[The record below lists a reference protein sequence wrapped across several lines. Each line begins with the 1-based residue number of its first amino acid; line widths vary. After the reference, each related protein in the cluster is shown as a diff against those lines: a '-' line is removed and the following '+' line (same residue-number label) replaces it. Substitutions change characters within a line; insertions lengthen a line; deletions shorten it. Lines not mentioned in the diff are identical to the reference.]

1 MAFSRPNSDAMTFDR
16 RNLLRTMAALAGG
29 ITSLAAQARS
39 APALGKPFG
48 WEGLARHYDLDPAIV
63 NLENAYYGVMARP
76 VLDDYKRNIEY
87 LNRHNSW
94 YLRRQFDR
102 GGDEAIRAVV
112 AQHAGVQASEIAL
125 TRGATE
131 SLQNLIANYRL
142 VTSGDTV
149 MYGNLDYGSMQYA
162 MEDLAQRR
170 GASVFV
176 VTIPEPASSERVID
190 AYEQALQRHPRT
202 RLLLLTHIS
211 HRTGLVTPVAE
222 IVRMAKR
229 RNVDVIVDIAQSWG
243 QLDFKIAD
251 LGADFVGANL
261 HKWIGAPLGTGFLY
275 IAQARLQDIG
285 IELGNREHPASDIR
299 ARVLSG
305 TTDAAA
311 FMTIPAAL
319 RFHSQVSLAERS
331 AGLRALRDYWVRPVR
346 EMAAVD
352 ILTPDEAGST
362 GAVTSLRLRGRTSFE
377 ANAALSNELAD
388 DYKILTV
395 ARDGPAGGSCIRVTP
410 SYYTTTAQLDKLV
423 AAIATI
429 AKRSGR

>member
-1 MAFSRPNSDAMTFDR
+1 MTRSDAMMFDR
-16 RNLLRTMAALAGG
+16 RNLLRTMAAIAGG
-29 ITSLAAQARS
+29 LPAFGAQASR
-39 APALGKPFG
+39 APADGAPAG
-48 WEGLARHYDLDPAIV
+48 WAGLARHYDLDPGIV

-76 VLDDYKRNIEY
+76 VLDDYKRNIDY

-94 YLRRQFDR
+94 YLRRDFDR
-102 GGDEAIRAVV
+102 QGSEAIRALV
-112 AQHAGVQASEIAL
+112 AQHAGVQTGEIAM

-142 VTSGDTV
+142 VKAGDTV

-162 MEDLAQRR
+162 MQDLAQRH
-170 GASVFV
+170 GANVAV
-176 VTIPEPASSERVID
+176 VTIPEPASRQRVID
-190 AYEQALQRHPRT
+190 AYEQALQRQPRT

-243 QLDFKIAD
+243 QLDFRIPD

-275 IAQARLQDIG
+275 IAEARLQDIG
-285 IELGNREHPASDIR
+285 IQLGNREHPASDIR

-305 TTDAAA
+305 TSDAAA

-319 RFHSQVSLAERS
+319 RFHGQVSLAARS
-331 AGLRALRDYWVRPVR
+331 AGLRTLRDYWVQRVRPFDGV
-346 EMAAVD
+346 E
-352 ILTPDEAGST
+352 ILTPDDAGST
-362 GAVTSLRLRGRTSFE
+362 GAVTSFRLRGRTTFE
-377 ANAALSNELAD
+377 DNAAIARVLAD

-395 ARDGPAGGSCIRVTP
+395 PRDGPAGGSCIRVTP
-410 SYYTTTAQLDKLV
+410 SYYTTTAQLDQLV
-423 AAIATI
+423 AAIQTI
-429 AKRSGR
+429 AKR